1 MNYKSSGKQG
11 QGNACVRACVCVCI
25 CSWKSWNPLLASE
38 FNKCLKMDDKPCK
51 EEEGGKSEEFRWLAL
66 IYFANMSV
74 RRAKKKKKHVGEP
87 SLIWLFTDLAGKRC
101 DRQSAERCITEQ
113 QAFHFVLIPWKNL
126 QHWVAQVKFARK
138 KSWLGFCPVRMLKS
152 RRPFNFLFSRLQ
164 FCCEVENVPFRL
176 NLMYKWRGV
185 GALLKGCGGHMDG
198 GHYGLLLV

>member
-1 MNYKSSGKQG
+1 
-11 QGNACVRACVCVCI
+11 
-25 CSWKSWNPLLASE
+25 
-38 FNKCLKMDDKPCK
+38 MDDKPCK

-74 RRAKKKKKHVGEP
+74 RRAKKKKKKARRGTVAHLTLHRSGRKT
-87 SLIWLFTDLAGKRC
+87 LWH
-101 DRQSAERCITEQ
+101 RQSAERCITEQ
-113 QAFHFVLIPWKNL
+113 QAFHFVLIPSKNL

-152 RRPFNFLFSRLQ
+152 RRPFNFLFSRHQ
-164 FCCEVENVPFRL
+164 FCCEVENVQFRL

-198 GHYGLLLV
+198 GHSWLLLVLWPWDQETASVNNLGK